1 MHDMIIYCYIFTEYC
16 CLHYLFQTSCNSV
29 VRKLC
34 FYVLFHTIMAK
45 CSAVFD
51 DAKIHYLLWVLL
63 SFSSIYVMINCGK
76 KVITICDCFQPT
88 DSINNKY

>member
-45 CSAVFD
+45 CSAD
-51 DAKIHYLLWVLL
+51 I
-63 SFSSIYVMINCGK
+63 
-76 KVITICDCFQPT
+76 
-88 DSINNKY
+88 